1 MSVLGAI
8 LLILAGLAIMAFG
21 IFLFY
26 AWLPF
31 LYAVA
36 LLLARPANARF
47 PSWARML
54 NTSPFG
60 ARRTAVRAE
69 HAPRLLKS

>member
-31 LYAVA
+31 LYG
-36 LLLARPANARF
+36 L
-47 PSWARML
+47 
-54 NTSPFG
+54 FG
-60 ARRTAVRAE
+60 LEIACSSAG
-69 HAPRLLKS
+69 H